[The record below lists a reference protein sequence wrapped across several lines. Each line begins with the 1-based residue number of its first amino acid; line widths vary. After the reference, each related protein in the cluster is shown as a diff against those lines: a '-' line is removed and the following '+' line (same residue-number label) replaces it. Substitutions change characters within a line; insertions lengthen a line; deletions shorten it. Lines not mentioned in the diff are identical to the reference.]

1 MTLTLVDTGSH
12 VAGLAAQAARAE
24 VVAAYPIT
32 PQTAIVELIAEL
44 VSSAKMKSQYICV
57 ESEHSAMAA
66 SIGASAVGARTF
78 TATSSHGLAYMHEML
93 HWASGARL
101 PIVMAVVNR
110 TIGPPWNILPD
121 LSDSISQRDTG
132 WLQFYCASHQ
142 EIFDT
147 IIQAYKICE
156 NSNVLLPAMVCFEG
170 FILSHTSMPFAIP
183 DQEKLDSFLPRYKPG
198 WKLDVE
204 NPMAHGT
211 LSSSDYFTELR
222 YLIQEAMENARQ
234 LIPAVD
240 KEYAEKFGL
249 PYHGGLLEEVSCDD
263 AEILVVSMGTIGSEA
278 RVAIEKLRDNG
289 YRAGSVRIRSFR
301 PFPIEQIKKTCERAD
316 AIAIIDRAISFGME
330 GQLSTEIQRA
340 LYDVKDRPLVLNFI
354 AGIGGRDVT
363 AKDIEEMATHTL
375 KCAKEG
381 KIDQKLTWYGLRT

>member
-1 MTLTLVDTGSH
+1 MTLTIVDSGSH

-44 VSSAKMKSQYICV
+44 VSSGKMRSEYICV

-66 SIGASAVGARTF
+66 SVGASACGARTF

-142 EIFDT
+142 EILDT

-156 NSNVLLPAMVCFEG
+156 SSKVLLPAMVCFEG
-170 FILSHTSMPFAIP
+170 FILSHTSMPFTIP
-183 DQEKLDSFLPRYKPG
+183 DQEKLDSFLPRFKPG
-198 WKLDVE
+198 WKLDVD

-211 LSSSDYFTELR
+211 LSSSDYFMELR
-222 YLIQEAMENARQ
+222 YLIQEAMDNARE

-240 KEYAEKFGL
+240 KEYAETFKL
-249 PYHGGLLEEVSCDD
+249 PYHGGLLEETFCDN
-263 AEILVVSMGTIGSEA
+263 AEILVISMGTIGSEA
-278 RVAIEKLRDNG
+278 RVAIEKLRNKG

-301 PFPIEQIKKTCERAD
+301 PFPIEEIKKVCERAD
-316 AIAIIDRAISFGME
+316 AIAVIDRAISFGME

-363 AKDIEEMATHTL
+363 AKDIEEMATHTA
-375 KCAKEG
+375 KCARDG
-381 KIDQKLTWYGLRT
+381 KIDQKLTWHGLRT